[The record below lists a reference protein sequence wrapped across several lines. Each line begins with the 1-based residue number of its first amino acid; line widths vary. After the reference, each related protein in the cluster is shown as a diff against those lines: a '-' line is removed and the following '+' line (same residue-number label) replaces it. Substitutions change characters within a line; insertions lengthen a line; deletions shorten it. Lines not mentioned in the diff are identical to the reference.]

1 EISPAHSLKD
11 GRGRSPAI
19 GGVCLVVFKGAAG
32 YQAIISRRTP
42 SHATRPDSYHLVP
55 AFIFQ
60 PMSDEMRDGEWSIEH
75 HFYREWLEE
84 LFGMRESDSMDFYQ
98 HPALLDLKRMQAA
111 QEAGLYLTGI
121 AYNLLTLRPEI
132 CMLLLIHDEGWWQ
145 RLHAPDSPFRLNTP

>member
-1 EISPAHSLKD
+1 
-11 GRGRSPAI
+11 
-19 GGVCLVVFKGAAG
+19 
-32 YQAIISRRTP
+32 
-42 SHATRPDSYHLVP
+42 
-55 AFIFQ
+55 FQ

-145 RLHAPDSPFRLNTP
+145 RLHAPDSPFRLNTPESRDQLLLLPIADDAGLTNALPGQTLLNFVPQAIPA